1 MAKLSLKKI
10 IESSRYALASL
21 KRNELRSAFSI
32 LNKRMKKISKDFA
45 KHGKLDELEKR
56 YRKVNVNPN
65 KMSNEEL
72 LNAIG
77 DYSEFLNNK
86 VNSYSKWRAEYRKGK
101 KRYADMIGKKRVTD
115 AEYDRYR
122 DYMAEMYEL
131 HKNSIEPSDLY
142 NESNDIWIL
151 STRLNLNPMQFTENF
166 EKWSKRLEKLNE
178 KIDDAS
184 IIKGEELDLEVYAKS
199 FKKVASWIQED

>member
-1 MAKLSLKKI
+1 MANLSLKKV
-10 IESSRYALASL
+10 IEASRYELASF
-21 KRNELRSAFSI
+21 KRNVLRKAFSI
-32 LNKRMKKISKDFA
+32 VNKRMKKISKDFE
-45 KHGKLDELEKR
+45 KHGRLDELEKR
-56 YRKVNVNPN
+56 YRKVNLNPN

-77 DYSEFLNNK
+77 SYSEFLNNK

-101 KRYADMIGKKRVTD
+101 KRYAELISKKRVTD

-122 DYMAEMYEL
+122 DYMNEMYEL
-131 HKNSIEPSDLY
+131 NKNSMEPSDLY

-151 STRLNLNPMQFTENF
+151 ATRLNLNPNQFTDNM

-178 KIDDAS
+178 KIDDAD
-184 IIKGEELDLEVYAKS
+184 IIKGEELDLEVYSKS
-199 FKKVASWIQED
+199 FKKVATWLQED

>member
-10 IESSRYALASL
+10 IESSRYELASF
-21 KRNELRSAFSI
+21 KRNVLRKAFSI
-32 LNKRMKKISKDFA
+32 VNQRMKKISKDFE
-45 KHGKLDELEKR
+45 KHGRLDELEKR
-56 YRKVNVNPN
+56 YRKVNLNPN

-77 DYSEFLNNK
+77 NYSEFLNNK

-101 KRYADMIGKKRVTD
+101 KRYADMISKKRVTD

-122 DYMAEMYEL
+122 DYMNEMYEL
-131 HKNSIEPSDLY
+131 NKNSMEPSDLY

-151 STRLNLNPMQFTENF
+151 ATRLNLNPNQFTDNM

-178 KIDDAS
+178 KIDDAD
-184 IIKGEELDLEVYAKS
+184 IIKGEELDLEVYSKS
-199 FKKVASWIQED
+199 FKKVATWLQED